1 MAIQKGLGAIRDAAN
16 NSTTMLKIKPNESAV
31 VRILTPAEDIISV
44 WEYTLEINGQWQT
57 ITALPRTEDPLQ
69 GSGNKPGFKSYLEV
83 YDYSDKKVKVLK
95 ASKTMGTQL
104 LGLIEEYGD
113 LTKRDF
119 KIARQGE
126 KLNTT
131 YQFFARDPQPF
142 AEKVERMDLEALVES
157 QTLTREAIQKLM
169 SGIGQVTD
177 APSGDSGN
185 SGGGNQGG
193 NSKNNDD
200 FPF

>member
-16 NSTTMLKIKPNESAV
+16 NSTTMLKIKPNESVV
-31 VRILTPAEDIISV
+31 VRILTPANEIISV

-57 ITALPRTEDPLQ
+57 ITALPRNEDPLQ
-69 GSGNKPGFKSYLEV
+69 GTGHKPSFKSYLEV
-83 YDYSDKKVKVLK
+83 YDYTDKKVKILK

-126 KLNTT
+126 KLQTT
-131 YQFFARDPQPF
+131 YQFFARDPHPF
-142 AEKVERMDLEALVES
+142 TEKVERLDIEALIES
-157 QTLTREAIQKLM
+157 QTLTADAIRNLM
-169 SGIGQVTD
+169 GGIGQVSD
-177 APSGDSGN
+177 APSGDAGN
-185 SGGGNQGG
+185 SGG
-193 NSKNNDD
+193 SKNNNDD

>member
-31 VRILTPAEDIISV
+31 VRILTPAEEIISV

-57 ITALPRTEDPLQ
+57 ITALPRNEDPLQ

-83 YDYSDKKVKVLK
+83 YDYTDKRVKILK

-104 LGLIEEYGD
+104 IGLIEEYGD

-142 AEKVERMDLEALVES
+142 TEKVERLNIEALIED
-157 QTLTREAIQKLM
+157 QTLTRDAILALM
-169 SGIGQVTD
+169 NTIGNVTD
-177 APSGDSGN
+177 APSGDASN
-185 SGGGNQGG
+185 SGNQGG
-193 NSKNNDD
+193 GSKNNDD